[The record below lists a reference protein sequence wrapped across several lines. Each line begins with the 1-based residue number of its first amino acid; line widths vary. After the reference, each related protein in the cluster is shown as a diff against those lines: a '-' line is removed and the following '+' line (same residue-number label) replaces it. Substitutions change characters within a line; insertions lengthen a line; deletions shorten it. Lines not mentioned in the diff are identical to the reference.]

1 MYIPISESW
10 LSARFLLDLTSLTSF
25 EKITLI
31 ILINILFFISFKFF
45 YNLLKDV
52 IRCIIRTIKGILK

>member
-10 LSARFLLDLTSLTSF
+10 LSARFLLDLTTFTSF

-45 YNLLKDV
+45 YNLFKDV
-52 IRCIIRTIKGILK
+52 IRGITRIIKGCLK